1 MTMPL
6 KPLVVVTGAS
16 SGIGA
21 AIARHLS
28 DDGYALL
35 LIARRLDKIEA
46 LGLPNAMCRKV
57 DVTDTNAFIAALGEA
72 EAAFGPVDCLVNNAG
87 IMLLGQPDVQAPDEW
102 RRMFDLNVLAL
113 LGTMQAVLPGMKA
126 RKHGTVIN
134 ISSIAG
140 KKTFA
145 NHAAY
150 VGTKFAVSSMS
161 ENIREEVA
169 ESGVRIMTI
178 CPGAV
183 ETELLGHTTDS
194 DIIDGY
200 QAWKESMG
208 GAISPDDV
216 ARAVSFIYAQPQNV
230 NIRELVIAAT
240 RQNA

>member
-1 MTMPL
+1 MTKHL

-21 AIARHLS
+21 AIARQLS
-28 DDGYALL
+28 ADGHALL
-35 LIARRLDKIEA
+35 LVARRLDKIQA
-46 LGLPNAMCRKV
+46 LGLTNAICRQV
-57 DVTDTNAFIAALGEA
+57 DVTDTNAFCAAVSEA
-72 EAAFGPVDCLVNNAG
+72 EATFGPVDCLVNNAG
-87 IMLLGQPDVQAPDEW
+87 IMMLGQPDDQDPQEW
-102 RRMFDLNVLAL
+102 RKMFDLNVLAL
-113 LGTMQAVLPGMKA
+113 LGTMQTVLPGMKS
-126 RKHGTVIN
+126 RGKGSVIN

-150 VGTKFAVSSMS
+150 VGSKFAVSSIS

-169 ESGVRIMTI
+169 ELGIRIMTI

-183 ETELLGHTTDS
+183 ETELLEHTTNRE
-194 DIIDGY
+194 IIDGY

-208 GAISPDDV
+208 GAISPDDI

>member
-1 MTMPL
+1 MTKKT

-21 AIARHLS
+21 AIARQLS
-28 DDGYALL
+28 ADGHALL
-35 LIARRLDKIEA
+35 LVARRLDKIEA
-46 LGLPNAMCRKV
+46 LGLTNAICRQV
-57 DVTDTNAFIAALGEA
+57 DVTDTEAFRDAVIEA
-72 EAAFGPVDCLVNNAG
+72 EAAYGPVDCLVNNAG
-87 IMLLGQPDVQAPDEW
+87 IMLLGQPDVQDPDEW
-102 RRMFDLNVLAL
+102 RQMFNLNVLAL
-113 LGTMQAVLPGMKA
+113 LGTMQCVLPGMKS
-126 RKHGTVIN
+126 RKQGSVIN

-150 VGTKFAVSSMS
+150 VGSKFAVSSIS

-169 ESGVRIMTI
+169 GLGIRIMTI

-183 ETELLGHTTDS
+183 ETDLLGHTTDS
-194 DIIDGY
+194 EIIDCY

-208 GAISPDDV
+208 GAISPDDI
-216 ARAVSFIYAQPQNV
+216 ARAVSFIYSQPQNV